1 MTKKERLIK
10 KRINIKRNH
19 IHKVIETKSSYD
31 NILKKSQELDVY
43 ISLYIKHFNK
53 F

>member
-10 KRINIKRNH
+10 KRIKIKRNQLN
-19 IHKVIETKSSYD
+19 KLIENKCSYD
-31 NILKKSQELDVY
+31 KILKKSQELDVY